1 MKRRT
6 AFSLLL
12 ATLPLTAQQPAPAPR
27 KLETLLLLPEPRV
40 MRGPLSFA
48 PEEARQTVL
57 TPAQETPDGGIKAY
71 TPEEF
76 SRLGLSVET
85 FSKRAASAAD
95 KRLTTLKPEIIRDEN
110 GRVAYAVYRGES
122 SLYAS
127 LLVAPS
133 LSKIFE
139 PMFGKELWVALPDR
153 HALYIFPA
161 QSAALQ
167 DFSADLAERFT
178 ADAFAASPEIFSL
191 KSGEPPRVI
200 ATFAGKEL

>member
-40 MRGPLSFA
+40 MRGPLSLA
-48 PEEARQTVL
+48 PAESRQTVL
-57 TPAQETPDGGIKAY
+57 TPAQETADGGIKAY

-76 SRLGLSVET
+76 SRLGFSVET
-85 FSKRAASAAD
+85 FAKRAAAAAD

>member
-40 MRGPLSFA
+40 MRGPLSLA
-48 PEEARQTVL
+48 PAESRQTVL
-57 TPAQETPDGGIKAY
+57 TPAQETADGGIKAY

-76 SRLGLSVET
+76 SRLGFSVET
-85 FSKRAASAAD
+85 FAKRAASAAD

-178 ADAFAASPEIFSL
+178 AEPFAASPEIFSL